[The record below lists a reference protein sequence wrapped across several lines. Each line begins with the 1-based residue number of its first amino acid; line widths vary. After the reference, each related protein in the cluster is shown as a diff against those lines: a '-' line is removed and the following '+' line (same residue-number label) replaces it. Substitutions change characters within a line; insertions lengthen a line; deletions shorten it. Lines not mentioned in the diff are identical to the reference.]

1 MNSIMTNNQF
11 SAPALGLCP
20 ISDHGLAVLPLL
32 PVDQAAHKLQ
42 KSGHQTVS
50 TDARFRTMGTGTAMA
65 CITNGDAARTE
76 HMGAVSEGLWF
87 YTPNFDHDDHFQRWR
102 CAT

>member
-20 ISDHGLAVLPLL
+20 ISDHGSAVLPLVA
-32 PVDQAAHKLQ
+32 VDQAAHKLQ

-50 TDARFRTMGTGTAMA
+50 TDARFRTMGTGTVTAGIA
-65 CITNGDAARTE
+65 NGDASRTE
-76 HMGAVSEGLWF
+76 HMGAVSEGQWF
-87 YTPNFDHDDHFQRWR
+87 YTPSFDHDDHFQRWR